1 MSNIEINFEDK
12 AFNLGVQYENDSFEF
27 TLICKDFKKLKG
39 IISRD
44 SIISQLPLFED
55 YNGEEILEIFKELD
69 ENSKYEI
76 IKESDDKY
84 KLIFKIKILKKNYKL
99 TIDLTE
105 LKKTKD
111 EIISDLIQTKEN
123 NFSKLQNLLEKL
135 KYLKKGDEKLLIDAY
150 QILK

>member
-12 AFNLGVQYENDSFEF
+12 EFNLGVQYENDSFEF

-84 KLIFKIKILKKNYKL
+84 KLIFKIKILKK
-99 TIDLTE
+99 
-105 LKKTKD
+105 
-111 EIISDLIQTKEN
+111 IIN
-123 NFSKLQNLLEKL
+123 
-135 KYLKKGDEKLLIDAY
+135 
-150 QILK
+150 